1 MNILTK
7 RNVKDLLLNGKREVQ
22 LRMYGMISFLKQ
34 NILPYRSK
42 FLNKHVLLLPLWV
55 LIFKDIRVSYRHYKD
70 SGQMENMGS
79 NSNDGGRESV

>member
-22 LRMYGMISFLKQ
+22 LRMISFLKQ

-55 LIFKDIRVSYRHYKD
+55 FIFKDISVSYRHYKD
-70 SGQMENMGS
+70 SGQMENMDS